1 MVGCQIRQK
10 LVVGL
15 ALAACLA
22 LAQFGTSAR
31 AEAPEPKTEMGAN
44 GLHVQPWFLQSFL
57 DLREDLIEAR
67 QKGKRLVL
75 IFEQKGCPYCRE
87 MHLTNF
93 ANPKIRTYIRK
104 NFEILQIDLW
114 GARKVTDFEGQV
126 LSEKRL
132 ARKYQMRFTPTV
144 VFLPVDVPKG
154 KAGKDIEVARMP
166 GYLRPRFFLIFFE
179 YVNEKA
185 YRFVRF
191 LPYLKAKLATPK
203 G

>member
-1 MVGCQIRQK
+1 MIDRRKGIPAAVI
-10 LVVGL
+10 

-22 LAQFGTSAR
+22 FALPATSAR
-31 AEAPEPKTEMGAN
+31 AESPTTEIGPN
-44 GLHVQPWFLQSFL
+44 GLHVQTWFLQSFL
-57 DLREDLIEAR
+57 DLREDLTEAR

-75 IFEQKGCPYCRE
+75 VFEQKGCPYCRE

-93 ANPKIRTYIRK
+93 ANPKIRAYIRK

-114 GARKVTDFEGQV
+114 GARKVTDFDGQV

-132 ARKYQMRFTPTV
+132 ARKYKVRFTPTV
-144 VFLPVDVPKG
+144 IFLPVEVAKG
-154 KAGKDIEVARMP
+154 KAGRDIEVARMP

-191 LPYLKAKLATPK
+191 LPYLKAKLAKPK